1 MQMSNATVMLFPSG
15 PDPEFE
21 LRIQLK
27 DGSIHTLSQKL
38 NTRLTA
44 NSRLTLNLVIGDL
57 LINESTGDFTVEDW
71 NETSETIEF
80 PIVY

>member
-1 MQMSNATVMLFPSG
+1 MTIP
-15 PDPEFE
+15 
-21 LRIQLK
+21 
-27 DGSIHTLSQKL
+27 
-38 NTRLTA
+38 
-44 NSRLTLNLVIGDL
+44 NLVIGDL